1 MKTNDS
7 SKVRM
12 WLFAAS
18 GLVLMCLGSCRIGG
32 KGKFSPESEYPTDRI
47 ERITKVRVPEY
58 KVTKFVYGP
67 AGIDYTDTIYIE
79 FDSRPSD
86 EVFEKIDELM
96 ATNDNSGWYT
106 DDSIHYS
113 FQIYWGNGNPTPEG
127 EKEEDDGIFKLDMTK
142 GEKAGVIVFGCW

>member
-1 MKTNDS
+1 MRFGGS
-7 SKVRM
+7 LKV
-12 WLFAAS
+12 S
-18 GLVLMCLGSCRIGG
+18 LVLISFSSCWRT
-32 KGKFSPESEYPTDRI
+32 PPDEMWPTDRI

-142 GEKAGVIVFGCW
+142 GEKAGVIVFDCW